1 LAARALLPFDD
12 IERAHALFAAG
23 RYPAAAQ
30 AFASLAQTRPARAP
44 FLLLQAGRAYLLA
57 GSPETGMAHLR
68 RGLSLLTE
76 RGQSEQLQRAG
87 NRIAQELRQRGLEAQ
102 AREIESLLEGPSF
115 AQAGSPAPAPQPARA
130 PLPTHCP
137 SCGGPLRADEVDWLD
152 EFHVECAFCGSPVQT
167 LNNG

>member
-23 RYPAAAQ
+23 HYPAAAQ
-30 AFASLAQTRPARAP
+30 AFENLSQTHPARAP

-57 GSPETGMAHLR
+57 GSPETGMAYLR
-68 RGLSLLTE
+68 RGLLLLTE
-76 RGQSEQLQRAG
+76 RGQSEQLQRVG

-102 AREIESLLEGPSF
+102 AREIESLLEGPTF
-115 AQAGSPAPAPQPARA
+115 PQAVLPARA

-137 SCGGPLRADEVDWLD
+137 SCGGPLRSDEVDWLD
-152 EFHVECAFCGSPVQT
+152 EFHAQCDFCGSPVRT
-167 LNNG
+167 LADG